1 MAMDFT
7 EDDATGEI
15 RPVVWNHAANNLVLL
30 DQTVLPLREEEL
42 TCSSTAELAEAIGR
56 LAVRGAPALGV
67 AGAYGVALAL
77 VEAEHKSWSVA
88 ERDSAIDLVRNAR
101 PTAVNLAWGVDQ
113 VRPLVNE
120 GLDKVLEAAHQ
131 LAREDE
137 EANKRLSKHG
147 ADWLLARLGD
157 RPLRALTHCNTGSLA
172 TSTWGTALGILRE
185 LHSRDRLE
193 FVYAD
198 ETRPLLQG
206 SRLTAWEL
214 KKAGIPYYV
223 QADGAAASTIMRGL
237 VDFAAIGADRIAYN
251 GDTANKIGSLGVAL
265 ACREAG
271 IPFVVA
277 APSSTVDLSYSDGSD
292 IEIELRPATEVTEYD
307 GHQVAAESDRA
318 FNPAFDVTPA
328 RLVSAVVTEMGVSEP
343 DRGDNVEGLVP

>member
-1 MAMDFT
+1 VATGLTMDST
-7 EDDATGEI
+7 TGEI
-15 RPVVWNHAANNLVLL
+15 RPVVWNQVGQNVVLL
-30 DQTVLPLREEEL
+30 DQTLLPLREEEL
-42 TCSSTAELAEAIGR
+42 VCSDTATLVDAIVR

-77 VEAEHKSWSVA
+77 VEAAEKGWTES
-88 ERDSAIDLVRNAR
+88 ERDAAIESIQNAR
-101 PTAVNLAWGVDQ
+101 PTAVNLAWGVNQ
-113 VRPLVNE
+113 VRPLIDQ
-120 GLDKVLEAAHQ
+120 GLSQVLEAAHQ
-131 LAREDE
+131 VAKDDE
-137 EANKRLSKHG
+137 EANKGLSKHG
-147 ADWLLARLGD
+147 ADWLLQKLGD

-185 LHSRDRLE
+185 LRSRDRLE
-193 FVYAD
+193 LVYVD

-214 KKAGIPYYV
+214 QKAGIPYFV

-237 VDFAAIGADRIAYN
+237 VDFAAIGADRIAHN

-265 ACREAG
+265 ACHEAG

-277 APSSTVDLSYSDGSD
+277 APSSTVDLSYSNGDD
-292 IEIELRPATEVTEYD
+292 IEIELRPASEVTEYD
-307 GHQVAAESDRA
+307 GHQVAPESDRA

-328 RLVSAVVTEMGVSEP
+328 RFVSAVVTEMGVAEP
-343 DRGDNVEGLVP
+343 SRGQSVEGLVP

>member
-1 MAMDFT
+1 
-7 EDDATGEI
+7 
-15 RPVVWNHAANNLVLL
+15 
-30 DQTVLPLREEEL
+30 
-42 TCSSTAELAEAIGR
+42 
-56 LAVRGAPALGV
+56 
-67 AGAYGVALAL
+67 
-77 VEAEHKSWSVA
+77 
-88 ERDSAIDLVRNAR
+88 
-101 PTAVNLAWGVDQ
+101 
-113 VRPLVNE
+113 
-120 GLDKVLEAAHQ
+120 
-131 LAREDE
+131 
-137 EANKRLSKHG
+137 
-147 ADWLLARLGD
+147 
-157 RPLRALTHCNTGSLA
+157 LA

-237 VDFAAIGADRIAYN
+237 VDFATIGADRIAHN

-292 IEIELRPATEVTEYD
+292 IEIELRPATEVTEYG

-343 DRGDNVEGLVP
+343 ARGDNVEGLVP

>member
-1 MAMDFT
+1 MALSLTLDK
-7 EDDATGEI
+7 ATGEI
-15 RPVVWNHAANNLVLL
+15 RPVVWDESGQRLVLL
-30 DQTVLPLREEEL
+30 DQTLLPLKEEEL
-42 TCSSTAELAEAIGR
+42 VCTDTATLVDAITR

-67 AGAYGVALAL
+67 AGAFGVALAL
-77 VEAEHKSWSVA
+77 VEGSAKGWSDA
-88 ERDSAIDLVRNAR
+88 ERDAAIMSVRNAR

-113 VRPLVNE
+113 VRPYVKD
-120 GLDKVLEAAHQ
+120 GLPRVLEGAHQ
-131 LAREDE
+131 VARADE
-137 EANKRLSKHG
+137 EANKELSRHG
-147 ADWLLARLGD
+147 ADWLLKKLGD

-172 TSTWGTALGILRE
+172 TSTWGTALGVLRE

-214 KKAGIPYYV
+214 QKARIPYFV

-237 VDFAAIGADRIAYN
+237 VDFAAIGADRIAHN

-265 ACREAG
+265 ACHEAG
-271 IPFVVA
+271 IPFLVA
-277 APSSTVDLSYSDGSD
+277 APSSTVDLSYPNGDD
-292 IEIELRPATEVTEYD
+292 IEIELRAATEVTEYA
-307 GHQVAAESDRA
+307 GHQVAPESDRA

-328 RLVSAVVTEMGVSEP
+328 RFVSAVVTERGVAEP
-343 DRGDNVEGLVP
+343 ARGESVEGLVP